1 MYAESMHRT
10 GRLSRFAGA
19 VPGITRRILM
29 GGCASLSPPPH
40 PSPPTA
46 APPSPARGKAFRFV
60 YRYYSAVKQLP
71 VSGLPPH
78 GGRWLAEGQ
87 TDEGEKTPPN
97 QKSPFR
103 GTLQMEHT
111 PKRAVGFSLCSAGK
125 LLKCF
130 KNPWPRSGCRR
141 PGHGRRSWCRSKNP
155 ASRPAGRRPSG
166 QAPGSGPSRCWA
178 LPGHRSRQCTARPG

>member
-1 MYAESMHRT
+1 M
-10 GRLSRFAGA
+10 
-19 VPGITRRILM
+19 P
-29 GGCASLSPPPH
+29 
-40 PSPPTA
+40 PSPSSVTLRV
-46 APPSPARGKAFRFV
+46 PPSPARGEGFSQRLSILLCSQA
-60 YRYYSAVKQLP
+60 SAIVR
-71 VSGLPPH
+71 SLPPH